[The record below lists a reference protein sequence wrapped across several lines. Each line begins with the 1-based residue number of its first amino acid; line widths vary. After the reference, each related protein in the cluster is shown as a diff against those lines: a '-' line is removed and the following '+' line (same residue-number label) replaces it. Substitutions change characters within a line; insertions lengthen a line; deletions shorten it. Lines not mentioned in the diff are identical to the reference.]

1 MVGRSEAEAR
11 AVAAKLTGRPGAE
24 LTLER
29 GECVAES
36 VRGTG
41 TGSSGPRF

>member
-29 GECVAES
+29 GECMAES

-41 TGSSGPRF
+41 TGSSSQRF